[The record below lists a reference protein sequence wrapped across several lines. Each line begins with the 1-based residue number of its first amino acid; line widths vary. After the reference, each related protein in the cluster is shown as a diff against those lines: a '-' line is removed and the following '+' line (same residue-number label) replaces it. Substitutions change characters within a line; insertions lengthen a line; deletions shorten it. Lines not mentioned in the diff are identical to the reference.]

1 MIIYFLN
8 NLPKKDVKV
17 VEDNLL
23 IEENYRKANV
33 IDFSKFKVDTL
44 KEIEDPV
51 AWQQQIRE
59 EWNCH

>member
-44 KEIEDPV
+44 KEIEDPDK
-51 AWQQQIRE
+51 
-59 EWNCH
+59 